1 MDNSDLNAEDA
12 NGQTLLMQAAK
23 MKNINLLKELLSKG
37 VQLNTTDHDGNHA
50 LLLAQLSSDNDACV
64 STLIKA
70 GSSINVMNNDRQTP
84 LAIAMIQNNRDI
96 LKELLNFGA
105 DVNYVFGGVYT
116 YLVLALDTPQEQDYI
131 KDLLAK
137 GADPNLGDIPVLMS
151 SAQSEKL
158 ATMEQLLNAGA
169 DINYVHDFN
178 GSILNI
184 AAELGNFEM
193 LKLAF
198 RHGALVN
205 IMPIPKSYAPWIPND
220 CALRLLCASGQMWP
234 FITTKDMPNELVTE
248 INEKSLRNFT
258 HEAIRNHMIHLT
270 NNNLFSQVERL
281 PITQLMKDY
290 LLYNTSI

>member
-1 MDNSDLNAEDA
+1 
-12 NGQTLLMQAAK
+12 
-23 MKNINLLKELLSKG
+23 MKNINLLKQLLSKG
-37 VQLNTTDHDGNHA
+37 VRLNTTDHDGNHA

-64 STLIKA
+64 STLITA
-70 GSSINVMNNDRQTP
+70 GSSINVMNKYRQTL
-84 LAIAMIQNNRDI
+84 LAISMDQNNQDI
-96 LKELLNFGA
+96 FNELLNFGA
-105 DVNYVFGGVYT
+105 DVNYVFGGIYT

-137 GADPNLGDIPVLMS
+137 CADPILRDIPVLMS
-151 SAQSEKL
+151 AAQSEKL
-158 ATMEQLLNAGA
+158 PTMELLLNAGA

-198 RHGALVN
+198 CHGTLIN
-205 IMPIPKSYAPWIPND
+205 IMPIPKSYAPWNPND
-220 CALRLLCASGQMWP
+220 CPLRLLCASDQMWP

-258 HEAIRNHMIHLT
+258 REAIRNHMIYLT

-281 PITQLMKDY
+281 PLPQFIKEY